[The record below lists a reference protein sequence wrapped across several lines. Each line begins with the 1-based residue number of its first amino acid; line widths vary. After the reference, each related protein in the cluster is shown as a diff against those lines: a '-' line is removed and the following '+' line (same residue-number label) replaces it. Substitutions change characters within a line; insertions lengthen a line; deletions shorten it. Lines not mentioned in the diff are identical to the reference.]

1 MNQKFS
7 TEDDEKLI
15 DLVKRYPPLYQVSSR
30 SYKDSVA
37 KNNIW
42 IVIAKQMKRNGK

>member
-15 DLVKRYPPLYQVSSR
+15 DLVKRYPPLYQVSSK

-37 KNNIW
+37 KNIW
-42 IVIAKQMKRNGK
+42 IVIAKQMKRSGK